1 MATVEVNDTNSTS
14 KTITEHN
21 VEVFAD
27 LVGDHNPVHLDEEFA
42 ATTRFGRRIA
52 HGMLSAGLISSA
64 IANGWPG
71 AIYLEQSLRFRAPVY
86 LGDTVTA
93 TVIVT
98 AVRPTKP
105 IVTFRTECHNQEGTL
120 LVEGEAVCLIPE

>member
-1 MATVEVNDTNSTS
+1 MSPVQVNETYSTR
-14 KTITEHN
+14 KTITERD

-52 HGMLSAGLISSA
+52 HGMLSAGLISAA

-71 AIYLEQSLRFRAPVY
+71 AIYLEQSLRFSAPVY
-86 LGDTVTA
+86 LGDRVTA

-98 AVRPTKP
+98 AVRPNKP
-105 IVTFRTECHNQEGTL
+105 IVTFRTECHNQDNTL
-120 LVEGEAVCLIPE
+120 LLEGEAICLIPD